1 MIFDAAL
8 SRGLTAAAQRDVASH
23 GSSTATRVLALEIRH
38 LSVLLK
44 LLTGRLC
51 ARLLSWLFLSQVKS
65 PPYARHFSPNSPRPQ
80 L

>member
-8 SRGLTAAAQRDVASH
+8 SRGFTAAAQRDVASH

-51 ARLLSWLFLSQVKS
+51 ARLLSWLFPSQLKS
-65 PPYARHFSPNSPRPQ
+65 PPLCKTFLAK
-80 L
+80 